1 MKKLLISLVL
11 TLTSVLTAAE
21 SENPT
26 VTMVTNHGDVTI
38 ELLEKS
44 APETVKNFI
53 GLAEGTKEF
62 TDASGNKV
70 TKPFY
75 DGLIFHRVIE
85 NFMIQGGCPL
95 GTGSGKPGYTFK
107 DEINADSL
115 DLQKIKAFDKETE
128 GVHSSLRVYSPQE
141 IQKTIVKPILDKL
154 GATNKEQFQEK
165 QKEFE
170 AEFKKVT
177 KAMTIKNFYE
187 ALGYQYDDKLTSFPM
202 KKGFLAMANSGP
214 NSNGSQFYINLKD
227 NRYLDGK
234 HTVFGKVTA
243 GMDIVEKISLV
254 KKDAKNKPE
263 EPVKIISIRLN
274 K

>member
-62 TDASGNKV
+62 TDPSGNKV

-115 DLQKIKAFDKETE
+115 DLHKIKVFDEETE
-128 GVHSSLRVYSPQE
+128 AAHSYLRVYHPQKV
-141 IQKTIVKPILDKL
+141 QQTLAKPIIDKL
-154 GATNKEQFQEK
+154 GVTNREQFQEK

-170 AEFKKVT
+170 AEFKKLTETMV
-177 KAMTIKNFYE
+177 IKSFYE